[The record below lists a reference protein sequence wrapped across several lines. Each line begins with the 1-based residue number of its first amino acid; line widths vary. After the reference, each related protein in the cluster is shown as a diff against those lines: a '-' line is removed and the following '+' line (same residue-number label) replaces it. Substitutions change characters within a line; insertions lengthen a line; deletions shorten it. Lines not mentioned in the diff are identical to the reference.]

1 MYDDRNTTNIFH
13 NIILH
18 THFILHLYLIPFLLY
33 YISLIIKKSRFE
45 TNRVRKIKKETEE
58 KTAIRWLKK
67 KT

>member
-1 MYDDRNTTNIFH
+1 MYDDRNTTEIFY

-18 THFILHLYLIPFLLY
+18 THFILNLYLIPFLLY
-33 YISLIIKKSRFE
+33 YLSLIIKKSRFE

-58 KTAIRWLKK
+58 ETVISWLTK